1 MTIKSFFLKAIVA
14 VAFVFL
20 SISPVLATE
29 ANVTVNV
36 TGNGTV
42 SYGNQSVS
50 DGQSFTFSAELSVLN
65 LDPFEYHPNTVT
77 LSLTHESNYIAEIH
91 TSGFPFLKDGSEY
104 SFDMPVEAGEI
115 TINVAFVE
123 LFQGGTQS
131 SPVILSD
138 NSITH
143 LAGGWYK
150 VTDDITFNQCICIW
164 SDTYLAVDGGATMS
178 IIPGSGKS
186 FPNGVIYTVKDKT
199 KLTINGAGTLRITA
213 DDNQNPF
220 IAINVGYEQLS
231 GNVELSGM
239 YGMQSNNNNNIDI
252 HGGNLTIK
260 SWCGISCKSKISING
275 GIVDIN
281 ATGSMGGFYGDNLF
295 ITGGVVNVHI
305 TETDGNQGIEMYDI
319 ISITGGQV
327 TVDGGDI
334 EGGDIILGCTKPSD
348 FIQAPSY
355 TMSING
361 RDYSTSI
368 ADGQILQDEQG
379 NLYAGT
385 LTSEQIAAIANTKL
399 TLKGQNAL
407 TITQDQNGT
416 SAKLQGDFLSSDAS
430 QLVISSEMKV
440 DQLII
445 ERTFT
450 YNTPSSV
457 MFPFSFDAS
466 KVDGNFYTLDEVVF
480 ENGVWTAKMAGPIPQ
495 IVENTPYIFK
505 LKDGIDQIGNLTFK
519 NIDLKPTTTINTNAN
534 GSESDWTLHGVYTTT
549 YFEDLPGVCYG
560 FAGVDAPEQ
569 GISEGQFIRAG
580 EGSWVNPMRCYLTYN
595 KNNGVFA
602 KSAPD
607 LPDYIRVVFPDEVE
621 ESESGEIV
629 TPVSSLSETTGVK
642 VWSSNRTIFIDAQP
656 DTDYTIVDLS
666 GRVLKTGITHSTRE
680 EITLSASGIVIVK
693 IGKQPFKI
701 IL

>member
-1 MTIKSFFLKAIVA
+1 MNIKTFFSKVLLA

-20 SISPVLATE
+20 TISVVLATE
-29 ANVTVNV
+29 VDVTVKV

-42 SYGNQSVS
+42 SYDNKSAS
-50 DGQSFTFSAELSVLN
+50 DGQSFKFKAKLSSSFEINYATF
-65 LDPFEYHPNTVT
+65 TVT
-77 LSLTHESNYIAEIH
+77 SNAAGYDLSSVMTHYW
-91 TSGFPFLKDGSEY
+91 
-104 SFDMPVEAGEI
+104 
-115 TINVAFVE
+115 
-123 LFQGGTQS
+123 
-131 SPVILSD
+131 
-138 NSITH
+138 
-143 LAGGWYK
+143 AGGDDLVISSGS
-150 VTDDITFNQCICIW
+150 VT
-164 SDTYLAVDGGATMS
+164 
-178 IIPGSGKS
+178 
-186 FPNGVIYTVKDKT
+186 
-199 KLTINGAGTLRITA
+199 
-213 DDNQNPF
+213 
-220 IAINVGYEQLS
+220 
-231 GNVELSGM
+231 
-239 YGMQSNNNNNIDI
+239 
-252 HGGNLTIK
+252 
-260 SWCGISCKSKISING
+260 
-275 GIVDIN
+275 
-281 ATGSMGGFYGDNLF
+281 ATGGGYADIKAL
-295 ITGGVVNVHI
+295 NV
-305 TETDGNQGIEMYDI
+305 
-319 ISITGGQV
+319 SITGGQV
-327 TVDGGDI
+327 TA
-334 EGGDIILGCTKPSD
+334 EGKGISSERNVILGCSSAND
-348 FIQAPSY
+348 FIKTSKYEVGSEA
-355 TMSING
+355 TF
-361 RDYSTSI
+361 SI

-379 NLYAGT
+379 NLYAGI

-416 SAKLQGDFLSSDAS
+416 SAKLQGDFLSSDEN

-440 DQLII
+440 DQLTI

-457 MFPFSFDAS
+457 MFPLSFDAS
-466 KVDGNFYTLDEVVF
+466 EVDGNFYTLDEVVF
-480 ENGVWTAKMAGPIPQ
+480 ENGVWTAKMAGPITQ
-495 IVENTPYIFK
+495 IAANTPYIFK
-505 LKDGIDQIGNLTFK
+505 LKDGIDKIDNLTFK
-519 NIDLKPTTTINTNAN
+519 NVDLKPTTTINTNAN
-534 GSESDWTLHGVYTTT
+534 GNSSDWTLHGVYSKT
-549 YFEDLPGVCYG
+549 YFDELPGLCYG

-693 IGKQPFKI
+693 IGKQTFKI

>member
-1 MTIKSFFLKAIVA
+1 MAL
-14 VAFVFL
+14 VFL

-42 SYGNQSVS
+42 SYGNQSAS

-65 LDPFEYHPNTVT
+65 LDPYEYHPNTVT
-77 LSLTHESNYIAEIH
+77 LSLTHESNYIAEINR
-91 TSGFPFLKDGSEY
+91 SGYLSQKDGSEY
-104 SFDMPVEAGEI
+104 SFYMPFEAGEI

-178 IIPGSGKS
+178 IIPGSGS
-186 FPNGVIYTVKDKT
+186 GFPGGVIYTEKDKA

-213 DDNQNPF
+213 NDNQNPF
-220 IAINVGYEQLS
+220 IAITVGYEQLS

-239 YGMQSNNNNNIDI
+239 YGMQSGNNNNIDI
-252 HGGNLTIK
+252 HGGHLTIK
-260 SWCGISCKSKISING
+260 SWCGISCKSKISISG

-281 ATGSMGGFYGDNLF
+281 ATGNLGGFYGDNLF
-295 ITGGVVNVHI
+295 ITGGVVNVHM
-305 TETDGNQGIEMYDI
+305 TETNDNQGIEMYDI

-355 TMSING
+355 TMINNG

-368 ADGQILQDEQG
+368 ADGQILTDGE
-379 NLYAGT
+379 NLYSGT
-385 LTSEQIAAIANTKL
+385 LSNEQIAAIANKKLYLLFAGGVL
-399 TLKGQNAL
+399 TL
-407 TITQDQNGT
+407 TQDQNGT

-430 QLVISSEMKV
+430 QLVISSKMKV
-440 DQLII
+440 DHVTL

-450 YNTPSSV
+450 QNTPASV

-466 KVDGNFYTLDEVVF
+466 NVDGNFYTLDEVVF
-480 ENGVWTAKMAGPIPQ
+480 ENGVWTAKMAGPITQ
-495 IVENTPYIFK
+495 IAANTPYIFK
-505 LKDGIDQIGNLTFK
+505 LKDGIDQIDNLTF
-519 NIDLKPTTTINTNAN
+519 NNVDLQPTTTINTN
-534 GSESDWTLHGVYTTT
+534 GSESDWTLHGVYSKT
-549 YFEDLPGVCYG
+549 YFDDIQGVCYG
-560 FAGVDAPEQ
+560 FAGAAVPED
-569 GISEGQFIRAG
+569 GISVGQFIRAG

-693 IGKQPFKI
+693 IGKQTFKI